1 MNNTTEFDEELEECG
16 YRGDGANDPE
26 NIVRNRDNKEQD

>member
-1 MNNTTEFDEELEECG
+1 MNYKDIELEEELEECGG

-26 NIVRNRDNKEQD
+26 NISSK